1 MKCENCG
8 IDHDGEYGSGRFCS
22 AKCARGFS
30 TKSKRKEINEKVSRS
45 LTGRKGWNL
54 SASEERKVH
63 KCGHCDKGFVKKSS
77 LVTHERFCLDN
88 PDRVEREKAWD
99 RKRREAIEN
108 TSFED
113 LPQPWRRYK
122 ILIDQDGCCNRCG
135 IKKWNGELITFEL
148 EHKDGNNQ
156 NNSRENLE
164 LLCPNCHSQTKTWR
178 GRKLRKNRVLISD
191 KDFVKAL
198 TENSNIRQALI
209 SLKLRPTGNNYYRA
223 HRIIDEYE
231 IEM

>member
-30 TKSKRKEINEKVSRS
+30 TKSKRKQINEKVAKA
-45 LTGRKGWNL
+45 LTGRK
-54 SASEERKVH
+54 AQYIPEERKVH
-63 KCGHCDKGFVKKSS
+63 KCKHCGKGFVKST
-77 LVTHERFCLDN
+77 LLGGHVRFCMKN
-88 PDRVEREKAWD
+88 PDRIERLSAWD
-99 RKRREAIEN
+99 RKRKEAIEN
-108 TSFED
+108 MPFEE
-113 LPQPWRRYK
+113 LPQPWRRHK
-122 ILIDQDGCCNRCG
+122 ILRDQDGCCNKCG

-156 NNSRENLE
+156 NNSRKNLE

-178 GRKLRKNRVLISD
+178 GRNKSSKAREPISD
-191 KDFVKAL
+191 EDFVKAL
-198 TENSNIRQALI
+198 TESSNIRQALL
-209 SLKLRPTGNNYYRA
+209 SLGLAAKGGNYYRA

>member
-45 LTGRKGWNL
+45 LIGRKPTIDPKKVYKCKHCCKVFPSPSKLGGHAKYCMENP
-54 SASEERKVH
+54 SRIERDQKQ
-63 KCGHCDKGFVKKSS
+63 K
-77 LVTHERFCLDN
+77 
-88 PDRVEREKAWD
+88 
-99 RKRREAIEN
+99 EAIDN
-108 TSFED
+108 MPFED
-113 LPQPWRRYK
+113 LPQSWRRHR
-122 ILIDQDGCCNRCG
+122 ILSDQDGCCNKCG

-178 GRKLRKNRVLISD
+178 GRNKPGEPRKIVSD
-191 KDFVKAL
+191 SEFVKAL
-198 TENSNIRQALI
+198 TENSSIRQALL
-209 SLKLRPTGNNYYRA
+209 SLGLAAKGGNYARA
-223 HRIIDEYE
+223 HRIIDEYK

>member
-30 TKSKRKEINEKVSRS
+30 TKSKRKEINEKVAKT
-45 LTGRKGWNL
+45 LVGRKKQPTP
-54 SASEERKVH
+54 EERKVH
-63 KCGHCDKGFVKKSS
+63 KCKHCGKGYVKNANRIG
-77 LVTHERFCLDN
+77 HERFCLDN
-88 PDRVEREKAWD
+88 PDRIEKERAWD
-99 RKRREAIEN
+99 QKRREAIEN
-108 TSFED
+108 TPFEE
-113 LPQPWRRYK
+113 LPQSWRRYK
-122 ILIDQDGCCNRCG
+122 ILIDQDGCCNKCG

-178 GRKLRKNRVLISD
+178 GRKLRKNRVRITDS
-191 KDFVKAL
+191 DFVKAL
-198 TENSNIRQALI
+198 TENNNIRQALL
-209 SLKLRPTGNNYYRA
+209 SLGLAAKGDNYYRA